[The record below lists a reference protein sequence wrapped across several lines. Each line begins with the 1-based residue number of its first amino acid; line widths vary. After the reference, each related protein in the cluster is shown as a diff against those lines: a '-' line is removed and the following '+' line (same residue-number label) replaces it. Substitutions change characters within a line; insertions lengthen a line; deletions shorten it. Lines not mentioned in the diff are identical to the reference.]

1 MSSEAIQMCCDA
13 QIFLRII
20 KLIIRLIQWSVPL
33 IIIVLGT
40 IDMIK
45 VVATG
50 DEKVA
55 NDVKS
60 TFIKRLIYAVAI
72 FLVPFFVRLVLNLVN
87 DNLIHDGSGLESA
100 TSWIDCWNGNVR
112 CSK

>member
-1 MSSEAIQMCCDA
+1 MSTEAIQMCCDA

-20 KLIIRLIQWSVPL
+20 KLVIRLIQWSVPL

-60 TFIKRLIYAVAI
+60 TFIKRLIYGVLI
-72 FLVPFFVRLVLNLVN
+72 FLVPFFVRLILNFVN
-87 DNLIHDGSGLESA
+87 NKFLI
-100 TSWIDCWNGNVR
+100 N
-112 CSK
+112 